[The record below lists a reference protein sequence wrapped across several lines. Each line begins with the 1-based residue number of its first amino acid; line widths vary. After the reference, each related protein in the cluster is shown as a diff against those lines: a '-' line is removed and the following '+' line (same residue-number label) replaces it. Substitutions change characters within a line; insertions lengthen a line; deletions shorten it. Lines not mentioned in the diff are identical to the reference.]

1 MSDEKE
7 SAHMKKNIKNNLNNN
22 DYLIKL
28 NMSDAP
34 RDVRMQWL
42 CKMIE
47 NEMAKNVDEIDMDL
61 VNECQE
67 ELDELMQEIRAE
79 RASAQDATASA
90 KPEYAGNL
98 ASRGRV
104 EFIKARNDE
113 KAHMAQSHQ
122 VNRRFSKRLAVAAAA
137 AVIILTSFAALS
149 VVAVSQG
156 YASAFAYV
164 SAMAQDLFNM
174 NDGEVVEDGD
184 ITVIRNGNTERYS
197 SIKDF
202 VDECNLDI
210 MYPTNLPEGL
220 TIQNV
225 VMADFGDGKV
235 CINFIFN
242 NTNTSILINNYYSIE
257 QEDLESNYSSI
268 IETNC
273 GNFYVVKKDIIYQGI
288 CYKGSNEYIIYADNY
303 YHLVTLINSLGGEDS

>member
-113 KAHMAQSHQ
+113 KARMAQIRQ
-122 VNRRFSKRLAVAAAA
+122 INRRFPKRLAVAAAA
-137 AVIILTSFAALS
+137 ALIICSAAVTAFVAAEGFGSMEEFVSYISLKLKPGERADQNGITFINNGKSINYDSVEEFASKENLDVFYPTELPEGVFVKEIILTGDLDGESDCSLVYVFTDYNIALS
-149 VVAVSQG
+149 
-156 YASAFAYV
+156 
-164 SAMAQDLFNM
+164 
-174 NDGEVVEDGD
+174 
-184 ITVIRNGNTERYS
+184 IRNYS
-197 SIKDF
+197 
-202 VDECNLDI
+202 
-210 MYPTNLPEGL
+210 
-220 TIQNV
+220 
-225 VMADFGDGKV
+225 
-235 CINFIFN
+235 
-242 NTNTSILINNYYSIE
+242 LINIP
-257 QEDLESNYSSI
+257 
-268 IETNC
+268 T
-273 GNFYVVKKDIIYQGI
+273 
-288 CYKGSNEYIIYADNY
+288 DNY
-303 YHLVTLINSLGGEDS
+303 QIFDSALGKFYIKEIGGCYQAVCQTEKHEYCIDTNDIKSLQIIMKGLQQP

>member
-122 VNRRFSKRLAVAAAA
+122 VNRRFPKRLAVAAAA

-156 YASAFAYV
+156 YASAFEYV
-164 SAMAQDLFNM
+164 SAMAQALFNM
-174 NDGEVVEDGD
+174 NDGEVVEDGN

-210 MYPTNLPEGL
+210 MYPTNLPEEL

-225 VMADFGDGKV
+225 VMADLGNNKV
-235 CINFIFN
+235 NINFIFN
-242 NTNTSILINNYYSIE
+242 NENLSLLINNYHLIDQSS
-257 QEDLESNYSSI
+257 LENNDYFVIKANYNS
-268 IETNC
+268 
-273 GNFYVVKKDIIYQGI
+273 FYVIEKDMAYQAI
-288 CYKGSNEYIIYADNY
+288 CHKGNNEYIIDTDNY
-303 YHLVTLINSLGGEDS
+303 DHLVTIINSLGGEDS